1 MEPLI
6 GSLLLDP
13 MDHGPHIILQCNIGV
28 HNIFVHTRIFD
39 QGILCHPDYC
49 TCRTLATHEE
59 IGLLEL
65 TSETR
70 IAEIQAESQAMM
82 KALMS
87 TGIFRAGDN
96 PDVTIDGLCRNFGL
110 DPLFIIGP
118 LKKAWSTEV
127 PSTIDISELDGMT
140 LTQVVENIVVEHHAY
155 LRETLPVIG
164 ALLERVVQAH
174 GNSDSR
180 LGELYELMDK
190 MAADFES
197 HMLHEEE
204 ALFPMVRDMEMDD
217 GTIKPT
223 RCGQAVAG
231 PIMCMENDH
240 NVVKEELLRVRKLTD
255 DYAVPGFA
263 CMTYR
268 NLLETLSQFDQNT
281 VRHVHKEDE
290 VLFPYALKAQKVLR
304 EGGQV
309 PNVTL

>member
-1 MEPLI
+1 
-6 GSLLLDP
+6 
-13 MDHGPHIILQCNIGV
+13 
-28 HNIFVHTRIFD
+28 
-39 QGILCHPDYC
+39 
-49 TCRTLATHEE
+49 LATDKE

-70 IAEIQAESQAMM
+70 IAEIQTESQAMM
-82 KALMS
+82 KALLS
-87 TGIFRAGDN
+87 TGIFHEGDN
-96 PDVTIDGLCRNFGL
+96 PEVTIDELCGTFGL
-110 DPLFIIGP
+110 NPLFIIGP
-118 LKKAWSTEV
+118 LKKAWATEV
-127 PSTIDISELDGMT
+127 PSTIDISELNGMT
-140 LTQVVENIVVEHHAY
+140 LTQVVENIETEHHAY

-180 LGELYELMDK
+180 LGELYELLDK
-190 MAADFES
+190 MAAEFEN

-204 ALFPMVRDMEMDD
+204 ALFPMVRDMEVDT
-217 GTIKPT
+217 GEIKPT

-240 NVVKEELLRVRKLTD
+240 NIVKEELLRVRKLTD

-290 VLFPYALKAQKVLR
+290 VLFPYALKAQKMLR

-309 PNVTL
+309 PIVAL